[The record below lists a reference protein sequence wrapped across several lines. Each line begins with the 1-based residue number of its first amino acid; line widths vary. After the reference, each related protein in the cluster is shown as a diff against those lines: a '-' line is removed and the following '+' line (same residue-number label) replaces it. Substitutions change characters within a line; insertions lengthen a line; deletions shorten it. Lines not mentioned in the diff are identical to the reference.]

1 MVVEPAKD
9 ELGIGWREVS
19 QRINTAYCGS
29 TLFKHGIGRERMLR
43 LALALE
49 DEKLHNL
56 ATSDIFWD
64 KIVDIKKLG
73 VEDVYD
79 ATVEGVHNFVANDI
93 IVHNSLEQDSDVV
106 LFIYREDKYKPD
118 PTNQGIAEIII
129 AKHRNGPVG
138 SVKLYFNERT
148 VSFTDLAK
156 DMQYQETPGEEFSL

>member
-1 MVVEPAKD
+1 
-9 ELGIGWREVS
+9 
-19 QRINTAYCGS
+19 
-29 TLFKHGIGRERMLR
+29 MLR
-43 LALALE
+43 LGLTLE
-49 DEKLHNL
+49 NKGICDL

-64 KIVDIKKLG
+64 EIMSITKLG

-93 IVHNSLEQDSDVV
+93 VIHNSLEQDADVV

-118 PTNQGIAEIII
+118 PTNQGITEIII

-156 DMQYQETPGEEFSL
+156 DMQYQEAPGEEFSL